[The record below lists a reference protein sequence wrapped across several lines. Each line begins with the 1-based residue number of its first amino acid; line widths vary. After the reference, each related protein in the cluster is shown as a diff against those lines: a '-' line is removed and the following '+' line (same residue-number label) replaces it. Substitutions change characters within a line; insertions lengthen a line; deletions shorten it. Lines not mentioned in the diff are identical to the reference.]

1 MLNIDLFKPCK
12 HVEYSMGAMYLT
24 IMNLPRR
31 LRFRQENVILLGLIP
46 GPREPK
52 RNINAFL
59 QPVHELLRFWQGV
72 LMSVHSFQ
80 EKVLVRCALL
90 CCL

>member
-1 MLNIDLFKPCK
+1 
-12 HVEYSMGAMYLT
+12 MGAMYLT

-59 QPVHELLRFWQGV
+59 QPFVQLLRFWQGV

-80 EKVLVRCALL
+80 EKVLIRCALL
-90 CCL
+90 CVACDIPAS